1 MLQIYPTKHWLV
13 GSSLPSKFNPAI
25 VQKVLDELSPNNVR
39 IFWESNKFE
48 GQTDKVE
55 PWYNTAYSLEKIT
68 KFTIQEW
75 MQSAP
80 DVNLL
85 LPTPNVFIP
94 TDFSLKDLKDKVQ
107 FHHSSY
113 NLQLSFKF

>member
-1 MLQIYPTKHWLV
+1 
-13 GSSLPSKFNPAI
+13 
-25 VQKVLDELSPNNVR
+25 
-39 IFWESNKFE
+39 
-48 GQTDKVE
+48 
-55 PWYNTAYSLEKIT
+55 
-68 KFTIQEW
+68 